1 MTSSFQ
7 RLFAGSLFAFAV
19 LSPAGAQE
27 LADDTAAIRF
37 DITRFDV
44 QGNTLLASQQIDSML
59 SAYTGKA
66 RDFGDVQRALE
77 ALEAAYR
84 ARGYKLV
91 AVQLPEQELDGG
103 VVRLRVV
110 ETKVGRVSVRNNRYV
125 DEANV
130 RRSLPALAPG
140 QPPDVDAISANLRQA
155 NQNPSREMA
164 LTLKAGD
171 VDDEVDAVLD
181 VKDSSPW
188 RATANIDNTGNAQ
201 TGKTHMGF
209 MLQHANLFGRDH
221 LASLQY
227 VTSAEEPGRVKV
239 YGAGYHV
246 PFYESGNSLDLYGS
260 YSNVDSGTVSAGA
273 FDLAVSGKGAVYGAR
288 FNQALRD
295 RGSYQSQ
302 LSYGVEV
309 KAFRNSVVLFDTELG
324 NNVTVHPVSIAY
336 QGTLALAAGQL
347 GAQLALVR
355 NVSGGARGAQEDF
368 TLARSGA
375 RDDYTLLRFGASI
388 SHALGGD
395 WQVRAIAN
403 GQYTGNALISG
414 EQFGAGG
421 ATSVRGFVER
431 EISNDKGVALNLEA
445 YTPNLCSNAGYNC
458 RLLGFYDSA
467 HVRRNHALPG
477 ELERTTIASAGVG
490 ARMVLSTWANLQLD
504 YGHVLRAA
512 ATGSATRDNANRLHL
527 RLALAY

>member
-7 RLFAGSLFAFAV
+7 RLFAGSLLALNV
-19 LSPAGAQE
+19 LQPAGAQE
-27 LADDTAAIRF
+27 LADDAGAIRF
-37 DITRFDV
+37 EITRFDV
-44 QGNTLLASQQIDSML
+44 QGNTLLAPQQIDDL
-59 SAYTGKA
+59 LAAYTGKA

-91 AVQLPEQELDGG
+91 SIQLPEQELDGG

-110 ETKVGRVSVRNNRYV
+110 ETRIGRVSVRNNRWF

-130 RRSLPALAPG
+130 RRSLPTLAPG
-140 QPPDVDAISANLRQA
+140 HTPDVDAISANLRQG
-155 NQNPSREMA
+155 NENPSREMA

-171 VDDEVDAVLD
+171 VDDEVDAVLE

-188 RATANIDNTGNAQ
+188 RATVNIDNTGNEQ
-201 TGKTHMGF
+201 TGKSHMGF
-209 MLQHANLFGRDH
+209 ILQHANLFGRDH

-246 PFYESGNSLDLYGS
+246 PFYESGDSLDVYAS

-288 FNQALRD
+288 YNQALRD
-295 RGSYQSQ
+295 RGGYQSQ
-302 LSYGVEV
+302 LSYGVEI
-309 KAFRNSVVLFDTELG
+309 KAFRNSVVLFDTQLG
-324 NNVTVHPVSIAY
+324 NDVTVHPVSIGY
-336 QGTLALAAGQL
+336 QGTLPLAAGQL
-347 GAQLALVR
+347 GAQVTLVR

-375 RDDYTLLRFGASI
+375 KDDYTLLRFGASI
-388 SHALGGD
+388 SHALAGD
-395 WQVRAIAN
+395 WQLRAIAN
-403 GQYTGNALISG
+403 GQYTGNALIPG

-421 ATSVRGFVER
+421 ATSVRGFIER
-431 EISNDKGVALNLEA
+431 EIANDKGVALNLEA

-458 RLLGFYDSA
+458 RLLGFYDTA
-467 HVRRNHALPG
+467 HLRRNHGLPG
-477 ELERTTIASAGVG
+477 EIERTTLASAGVG

-504 YGHVLRAA
+504 YGHVLRAGA
-512 ATGSATRDNANRLHL
+512 QGSTTRDNANRLHL

>member
-1 MTSSFQ
+1 MTSSLQ
-7 RLFAGSLFAFAV
+7 RLFAGSLLALAV
-19 LSPAGAQE
+19 LHTAGAQE
-27 LADDTAAIRF
+27 LADDTGAVNF

-44 QGNTLLASQQIDSML
+44 QGNTLLAPQQIDDL
-59 SAYTGKA
+59 LAAYTGKA

-91 AVQLPEQELDGG
+91 VIQLPEQELNGG

-110 ETKVGRVSVRNNRYV
+110 ETRIGRVSVRNNRWF

-130 RRSLPALAPG
+130 RRSLPTLAPG
-140 QPPDVDAISANLRQA
+140 HTPDVDAISANLRQA
-155 NQNPSREMA
+155 NENPSRDIA

-171 VDDEVDAVLD
+171 VDDEVDAVLE

-188 RATANIDNTGNAQ
+188 RAMLNLDNTGNEQ
-201 TGKTHMGF
+201 TGKTHLGVI
-209 MLQHANLFGRDH
+209 LQHANLFGRDH

-246 PFYESGNSLDLYGS
+246 PFYDTGDTLDVYAS

-288 FNQALRD
+288 YNQALRD
-295 RGSYQSQ
+295 RGGYQSQ
-302 LSYGVEV
+302 LSYGVEI
-309 KAFRNSVVLFDTELG
+309 KAFRNSVVLLETELG
-324 NNVTVHPVSIAY
+324 NDVTVHPVSIGY
-336 QGTLALAAGQL
+336 QGTLPLAAGQL
-347 GAQLALVR
+347 GAQVTLVR

-375 RDDYTLLRFGASI
+375 KDDYTLLRFGASI
-388 SHALGGD
+388 SHALAGD
-395 WQVRAIAN
+395 WQLRAIAN
-403 GQYTGNALISG
+403 GQYTGNALIPG

-431 EISNDKGVALNLEA
+431 EVSNDKGVAVNLEA
-445 YTPNLCSNAGYNC
+445 YTPNLCSTAGYNC

-467 HVRRNHALPG
+467 HLRRNHALPG

-490 ARMVLSTWANLQLD
+490 ARMVLSTWANLQID
-504 YGHVLRAA
+504 YGHVLRAGE
-512 ATGSATRDNANRLHL
+512 GSGTRDNANRLHL